1 MNDRWYL
8 VERFDD
14 ADNGYQVEE
23 RLTQKQYNDYVKE
36 WNNGKDRAKQSIQRS
51 VSRLTS
57 LDKRRNTVRGEE
69 HSADSLQT
77 EHGREDSS
85 IQRVGEEKS
94 QSRQTPSNR
103 GRDSE
108 SSGSSKQ
115 SLTKGKSKFSLKESV
130 EKDVLLKY
138 GKTYRWVETG
148 YILTDGSRL
157 DLSGKNDGAP
167 GGYILR

>member
-14 ADNGYQVEE
+14 ADNGYQVEDYITKAE
-23 RLTQKQYNDYVKE
+23 FNKIFEEIKQYGRS
-36 WNNGKDRAKQSIQRS
+36 GKIESIQRS
-51 VSRLTS
+51 TYEIDKLN
-57 LDKRRNTVRGEE
+57 KRRNTIGGEK
-69 HSADSLQT
+69 SSLIGDETQ
-77 EHGREDSS
+77 HGRKDNS

-94 QSRQTPSNR
+94 QSGQTPSNR

-130 EKDVLLKY
+130 EKDVPQNMAKHTA
-138 GKTYRWVETG
+138 G
-148 YILTDGSRL
+148 
-157 DLSGKNDGAP
+157 
-167 GGYILR
+167 